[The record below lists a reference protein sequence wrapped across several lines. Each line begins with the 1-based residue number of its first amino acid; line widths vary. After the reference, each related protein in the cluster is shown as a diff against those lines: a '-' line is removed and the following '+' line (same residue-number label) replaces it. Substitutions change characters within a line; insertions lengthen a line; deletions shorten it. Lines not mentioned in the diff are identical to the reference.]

1 MYLQIRGDNEREMAS
16 TCICQSSSA
25 NIEVLRDVYIS
36 TGFDVDG
43 RALNISD
50 CRNPFDTE
58 SWSNN
63 SLSIDGGRRSKE
75 EYKSRV
81 SLGEHSEREKK
92 IRSEMEAK

>member
-1 MYLQIRGDNEREMAS
+1 MYLQIKGDNEREIVS
-16 TCICQSSSA
+16 TCICPSSSA

-36 TGFDVDG
+36 TGFDDG
-43 RALNISD
+43 RVLNISD

-63 SLSIDGGRRSKE
+63 SLSTDGGRRSEE

-81 SLGEHSEREKK
+81 SLGEHSEREKNK
-92 IRSEMEAK
+92 SEMEAK

>member
-1 MYLQIRGDNEREMAS
+1 MKEEKYPLAFPRVAVQISRF
-16 TCICQSSSA
+16 
-25 NIEVLRDVYIS
+25 LRDVYIS
-36 TGFDVDG
+36 TGFDDG
-43 RALNISD
+43 MALNISD

-81 SLGEHSEREKK
+81 SLGEHSEREKNK
-92 IRSEMEAK
+92 SEMEAK